1 MIWQQIQQYP
11 ALARCS
17 EQWQGCEPWQ
27 GRFWKP
33 LNRAEAD
40 LWWTNNDASKVPAD
54 AKVEAEEGRV
64 ESRKADRCRMM
75 GLDMREL
82 EEVRR
87 ARGIHARPDPCVC
100 SFIFF
105 IF

>member
-40 LWWTNNDASKVPAD
+40 LWWTKTGVRKVPAD
-54 AKVEAEEGRV
+54 EKVGQRKDTWRV
-64 ESRKADRCRMM
+64 ERLTDVEI
-75 GLDMREL
+75 G
-82 EEVRR
+82 
-87 ARGIHARPDPCVC
+87 G
-100 SFIFF
+100 
-105 IF
+105 

>member
-1 MIWQQIQQYP
+1 M
-11 ALARCS
+11 R
-17 EQWQGCEPWQ
+17 
-27 GRFWKP
+27 
-33 LNRAEAD
+33 
-40 LWWTNNDASKVPAD
+40 KVPAD
-54 AKVEAEEGRV
+54 EKLEAEEGRI
-64 ESRKADRCRMM
+64 EIQKYDRCRMM

>member
-40 LWWTNNDASKVPAD
+40 LWWTKNDARKVPAD
-54 AKVEAEEGRV
+54 EKVEAEEGRV
-64 ESRKADRCRMM
+64 ESRKANRCRMM

-82 EEVRR
+82 EEFRW
-87 ARGIHARPDPCVC
+87 AREIHACPNPCVC
-100 SFIFF
+100 SFVF